1 MTNVL
6 VTGGL
11 GHIGSQL
18 IRELSRIQ
26 DLSMV
31 RILDNFFT
39 QRYCSLFN
47 LPSNIEYELVEGD
60 IREDGDLDRALDGI
74 DVVFHLAAITDAPGT
89 LAIPELTEEVNAK
102 ATRKLVQACL
112 KHSVR
117 KIIYPSTTS
126 VYGPSEGIVTEE
138 TTPNPQTPYAKY
150 KLAGEHEI
158 IGPAKAGDIESF
170 VLRFGTICGTSIGMR
185 FHTAVNRFVFQACT
199 GQPLTV
205 WKDAY
210 DQKRPY
216 LTLSDGLDAFIFM
229 MNAKKGSGEVYNIL
243 TQNASVREIVD
254 LIRPHVADLTVKVTE
269 APILNQTSYVVSD
282 DKAKR
287 LGVVTGDS
295 LKEAVADT
303 VSFLQSFLKVKNPHE
318 SQSVRSTY

>member
-1 MTNVL
+1 MTKVL

-18 IRELSRIQ
+18 IRELSRVQ
-26 DLSMV
+26 AVSMV
-31 RILDNFFT
+31 RILDNFLT
-39 QRYCSLFN
+39 QRYSSLFN

-60 IREDGDLDRALDGI
+60 IREDGALDRALGGI

-89 LAIPELTEEVNAK
+89 LAMPELTEEVNAK
-102 ATRKLVQACL
+102 ATRKVVHACL
-112 KHSVR
+112 KHGVR

-150 KLAGEHEI
+150 KLAGEEEVI
-158 IGPAKAGDIESF
+158 SMAAAGDIEAF

-216 LTLSDGLDAFIFM
+216 LTLSDGLAAFIFM
-229 MNAKKGSGEVYNIL
+229 MNAEKGSGEVYNIL

-254 LIRPHVADLTVKVTE
+254 LIRPHVTDLTVNVTE

-287 LGVVTGDS
+287 QGVITRGN

-303 VSFLQSFLKVKNPHE
+303 VSLLQSFLKVKNAYE
-318 SQSVRSTY
+318 SQPVRSTY

>member
-18 IRELSRIQ
+18 IRELSGTQ

-150 KLAGEHEI
+150 KLVGEHEI
-158 IGPAKAGDIESF
+158 IGPAKAGDIEGF

-229 MNAKKGSGEVYNIL
+229 MKSKKGSGEVYNIL

-295 LKEAVADT
+295 LKEAVGDT

-318 SQSVRSTY
+318 SQPVRSTC